1 MIDGRFQTRTE
12 LMSKSAMEATPYR
25 AVWARGRIGTDGP
38 LQPLRRREGC
48 GCGTG
53 SEAPRRKRPPPA
65 PLRPRCRSR
74 GAESSVVARGS
85 GRIAMAADLLR
96 QGGRHP
102 GIAAVRWS
110 SASPATAD
118 LSAPR
123 DRHPPPQRFAAEHL
137 FSMHPEGESLA
148 AHNDRKETSTRT
160 PSCLPGRLPIPIAGR
175 ARNEGLSTPWTVQ
188 RTTRRAFPRVARSAR
203 SLSARQ
209 RRGESRVARVKRRRL
224 ESRNRGSDEGRGPKT
239 VFSNSKPREETRPVL
254 KDEFVPGEGH
264 KEARLRLKGR
274 S

>member
-1 MIDGRFQTRTE
+1 MDVDDRWPVPD
-12 LMSKSAMEATPYR
+12 AH
-25 AVWARGRIGTDGP
+25 GTDEQVGDGSHTLP
-38 LQPLRRREGC
+38 RGVGAGADRDRRRRAAATEAG
-48 GCGTG
+48 GLWVRDGVGG
-53 SEAPRRKRPPPA
+53 SPEKRPPPA

-239 VFSNSKPREETRPVL
+239 VFSNSKPREAIRPVL

-264 KEARLRLKGR
+264 KEARLR
-274 S
+274 